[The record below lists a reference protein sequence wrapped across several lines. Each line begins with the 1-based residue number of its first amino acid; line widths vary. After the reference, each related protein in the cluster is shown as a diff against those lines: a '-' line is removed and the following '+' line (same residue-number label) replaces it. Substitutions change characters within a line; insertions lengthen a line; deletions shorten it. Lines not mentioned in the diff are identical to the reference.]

1 MIQEKFRDYSINVVL
16 IKYIISVDGGN
27 DEESVSDLLCY
38 VLLLEFI

>member
-27 DEESVSDLLCY
+27 DEESVLCPAAGVY
-38 VLLLEFI
+38 LT